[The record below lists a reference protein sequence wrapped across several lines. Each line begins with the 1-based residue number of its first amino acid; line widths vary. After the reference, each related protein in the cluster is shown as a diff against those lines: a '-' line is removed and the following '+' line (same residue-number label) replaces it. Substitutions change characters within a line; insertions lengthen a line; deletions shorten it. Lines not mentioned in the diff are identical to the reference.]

1 MKTIKAIMLLSTAL
15 VMFSCGDD
23 TNDYKIPSSEPTSI
37 VTDSRQLKGPIEA
50 QKNLE
55 FPALEQSSGNEVIVH
70 YCLLNSRTQLNGL
83 NYCLEWDHNKQAT
96 RWVCYKMYNATNES
110 NWARSNWVNGDP
122 WDYDP
127 DVVQNEQQA
136 TYNEL
141 SGTNP
146 PLTNSTYYEKGHILA
161 SADRL
166 CSSEAN
172 KQTYYMTNIYPMVH
186 NFNVGAW
193 ATLEGRVR
201 TWAKQADTLYVCK
214 GGTIDNANQI
224 LGYTKGGHIVPKYF
238 YMALLSKKGNTLKAI
253 GFYLQHTDP
262 TSWEAPREYAVTI
275 DELEQKTGIDFFC
288 NLPNDIENQVE
299 GVDKSQML
307 KDWSV
312 Q

>member
-1 MKTIKAIMLLSTAL
+1 MKTIKTALLLSTAF
-15 VMFSCGDD
+15 VFFSCGDD
-23 TNDYKIPSSEPTSI
+23 KNDYKIPGSEPTSI
-37 VTDSRQLKGPIEA
+37 VTDSRQLKGPVEA

-55 FPALEQSSGNEVIVH
+55 FPALDQSSGNEVIVH

-83 NYCLEWDHNKQAT
+83 NYALEWDHNKQAT
-96 RWVCYKMYNATNES
+96 RWVCYKMYSATNES
-110 NWARSNWVNGDP
+110 NWSRNNWANGDP

-127 DVVQNEQQA
+127 DVPQNEQQE

-141 SGTNP
+141 SKTNP
-146 PLTNSTYYEKGHILA
+146 PLANSDYYEKGHILA

-166 CSSEAN
+166 GSSEAN

-238 YMALLSKKGNTLKAI
+238 YMALLSKKGTTFKAI

-262 TSWEAPREYAVTI
+262 TSWEAPREYAMNI
-275 DELEQKTGIDFFC
+275 DELEQKTGLDFFC
-288 NLPNDIENQVE
+288 NLPNDTENQVE
-299 GVDKSQML
+299 GVDKAQML